1 MRLTKP
7 TTWFKRAPKTPDYLP
22 QTYSSR
28 GRSSVAGY
36 GSGQLSAIL
45 RGSLPGSTRAWVREA
60 GDLSLN
66 SIVAIALQW
75 YARNWPQ
82 SRWELRQPTK
92 DGEYSVIDS
101 RGAVDLLTMPQP
113 GVTGSLW
120 WAMMQESYFLHGN
133 AYARKVRAGGY
144 GPPIGLQYLPA
155 DMVAPDGVNYL
166 YTVDGA
172 AYPIAREDMVHI
184 RVGRD
189 PYDHRLGRAPLLS
202 CLREIAADNAGSS
215 MAYAMSKNN
224 AVPSLIISPDMAA
237 GDVELSPDVARTMKK
252 RVAED
257 FAGDNAG
264 GVAVL
269 TDAFKIEKVSFSPNE
284 MALDQMRVKPEERI
298 TAVLGLN
305 CMVLGLGAGLAHN
318 TYSNYEEARQAA
330 WEDGLL
336 PLQAA
341 FAEAFTD
348 ALRQDFGFPDGSYLA
363 FDNSQVRAL
372 ADDVNADGTRAAA
385 LYQAGV
391 VDRATAKRI
400 AGETPDPADTGV
412 YHPKSDPDAQTSA
425 PPVGGPGQS
434 PFER

>member
-7 TTWFKRAPKTPDYLP
+7 STWFKRAPKVPDYLP
-22 QTYSSR
+22 QPIGSR
-28 GRSSVAGY
+28 GRSNVTGY

-66 SIVAIALQW
+66 SIVAISLQW

-82 SRWELRQPTK
+82 GRWELRIPTK
-92 DGEYSVIDS
+92 DGQYSVIDS
-101 RGAVDLLTMPQP
+101 RGAVDLLSMPQP
-113 GVTGSLW
+113 GIPGSVW
-120 WAMMQESYFLHGN
+120 WAMEIESYFLHGT

-144 GPPIGLQYLPA
+144 GAPIGLQYLPS
-155 DMVAPDGVNYL
+155 DMVMPDGVNYL
-166 YTVDGA
+166 YTVDGQT
-172 AYPIAREDMVHI
+172 YPIPREDMVVVRI
-184 RVGRD
+184 GRD

-202 CLREIAADNAGSS
+202 CLREIAADNAGST
-215 MAYAMSKNN
+215 MAYAMAKNN
-224 AVPSLIISPDMAA
+224 AVPSLIISPDMSA
-237 GDVELSPDVARTMKK
+237 GDVELDPDVAKTMKK

-257 FAGDNAG
+257 FSGDAAG

-269 TDAFKIEKVSFSPNE
+269 TDSFKIDKVSFSPDE

-330 WEDGLL
+330 WEDGML
-336 PLQAA
+336 PLQCS
-341 FAEAFTD
+341 FAEAYTE
-348 ALRQDFGFPDGSYLA
+348 ALRLDFGFPEGAYLA

-372 ADDVNADGTRAAA
+372 ADDVSADGTRAAA
-385 LYQAGV
+385 LYQSGV

-400 AGETPDPADTGV
+400 AGESPDPADVGV
-412 YHPKSDPDAQTSA
+412 YHPKADPDAQT
-425 PPVGGPGQS
+425 PEPVGGPVGRS
-434 PFER
+434 PFEP

>member
-66 SIVAIALQW
+66 SIVAISLQW

-82 SRWELRQPTK
+82 SRWELRQPTA
-92 DGEYSVIDS
+92 DGQYSVIDS

-113 GVTGSLW
+113 GVAGSLW

-172 AYPIAREDMVHI
+172 AYPVTREDMVHI

-257 FAGDNAG
+257 FSGDNAG

-412 YHPKSDPDAQTSA
+412 YHPKSDPDAQPAS
-425 PPVGGPGQS
+425 PVGGPGQS